1 MQRRLVAFV
10 NNLHIAWREVNRDK
24 FFVYV
29 KNTKEILQDGTF
41 LPTNEKQYLIINRLN
56 YFQCRNNF
64 LNEFR

>member
-29 KNTKEILQDGTF
+29 KNTKEILQDRTF
-41 LPTNEKQYLIINRLN
+41 LPIIGKQLFIFNKLN
-56 YFQCRNNF
+56 YF
-64 LNEFR
+64 